1 MADDIYSRAI
11 ARISITTIV
20 LALAASTYL
29 LIVRGW
35 RSALALAI
43 GAALAWIN
51 FHWLKGG
58 VTAISVPATNAD
70 SDTAI
75 ETGVSAPPPKVPVA
89 AFAKFIGRFALL
101 LGVVYVILS
110 RSLLPATPLFAGLF
124 TTVAAALVQMIFLL
138 GAGLRPAKRL

>member
-1 MADDIYSRAI
+1 MAEDIYSRAI
-11 ARISITTIV
+11 ARIGVTTIV

-29 LIVRGW
+29 LVARGW
-35 RSALALAI
+35 RSALALLI

-51 FHWLKGG
+51 FRWLKGG
-58 VTAISVPATNAD
+58 VTAISVPATNVTTGAA
-70 SDTAI
+70 T
-75 ETGVSAPPPKVPVA
+75 ETSVPVPAPKVPVA

-110 RSLLPATPLFAGLF
+110 SSLLPATPLFAGLF

-138 GAGLRPAKRL
+138 GAGVRPAKRR

>member
-11 ARISITTIV
+11 ARISATTIV

-29 LIVRGW
+29 LMARGW
-35 RSALALAI
+35 RSALALMV

-51 FHWLKGG
+51 FRWLKGG
-58 VTAISVPATNAD
+58 VTAISVPATNVTSGA
-70 SDTAI
+70 AM
-75 ETGVSAPPPKVPVA
+75 ETSVPVAAPKVPVA

-101 LGVVYVILS
+101 LSVVYVILS
-110 RSLLPATPLFAGLF
+110 RSLLPASPLFAGLF

-138 GAGLRPAKRL
+138 GAGVRPAKRP

>member
-11 ARISITTIV
+11 ARISVTTIV

-29 LIVRGW
+29 LIAQGW
-35 RSALALAI
+35 RSALALLI
-43 GAALAWIN
+43 GAGLAWIN
-51 FHWLKGG
+51 FRWLKGG
-58 VTAISVPATNAD
+58 VAAISVPATDVTSGA
-70 SDTAI
+70 AM
-75 ETGVSAPPPKVPVA
+75 ETIVSVPAPKVPVA

-110 RSLLPATPLFAGLF
+110 RSLLPAVPLFAGLF

-138 GAGLRPAKRL
+138 GAGVRPAKRS

>member
-11 ARISITTIV
+11 ARISVTTIV
-20 LALAASTYL
+20 LAPAASTYL
-29 LIVRGW
+29 LVARGW
-35 RSALALAI
+35 RSALALLI

-51 FHWLKGG
+51 FRWLKGG
-58 VTAISVPATNAD
+58 VAAISVRVAGVTSSA
-70 SDTAI
+70 AI
-75 ETGVSAPPPKVPVA
+75 DPGVSVLAPKVPVA

-110 RSLLPATPLFAGLF
+110 RSLLPAMPLFAGLF

-138 GAGLRPAKRL
+138 GAGVRPAKRR